1 MCKTYNQHA
10 LEASIIRALQHTPMN
25 KLIIKYESEDLFQQS
40 KTGRSGGPDGITD
53 DLTRIAPEEMARIYR
68 PITTKAQVAT
78 VEPTSRKRWMADIIR
93 EARREEDLHVR
104 TTHDPIEQRHC

>member
-1 MCKTYNQHA
+1 M
-10 LEASIIRALQHTPMN
+10 EASTARVLQDAPLENLMT
-25 KLIIKYESEDLFQQS
+25 KCESEGLLQQS

-93 EARREEDLHVR
+93 EARREEDRHVR
-104 TTHDPIEQRHC
+104 TTLDPIEQHHY